1 MKVEIDLAG
10 MPPALQAG
18 LCALFEAL
26 RQTWPAPQE
35 APAPPPVLPR
45 PAPPSAGGPAAHHDV
60 LSPCPRGD
68 LAPRASGRF
77 IGGRDLRAPQ
87 PGWECPAAPE
97 RDGPRRPA
105 AARGSWPLYQC
116 RRVGSRGSPSA
127 APAFPSKGVSDD

>member
-45 PAPPSAGGPAAHHDV
+45 PAPPARA
-60 LSPCPRGD
+60 
-68 LAPRASGRF
+68 APRRTTTSYRRARVETL
-77 IGGRDLRAPQ
+77 LRAH
-87 PGWECPAAPE
+87 PAGLSAAEICE
-97 RDGPRRPA
+97 RLSLAGNVPRLLKGMVRA
-105 AARGSWPLYQC
+105 GQL
-116 RRVGSRGSPSA
+116 RRVGPGRYTSV
-127 APAFPSKGVSDD
+127 GV